1 MEVKGKIK
9 LINDVETYGT
19 FNKRSFVIT
28 TDEQYPQT
36 IQLECHQDKTSILDK
51 YKVDDSVKA
60 SINLRGK
67 EWINPEGAAK
77 YFNTIVVWRIELA
90 QAEADNTPPP
100 AKFKEVGNALN
111 DNEPEDLPF

>member
-51 YKVDDSVKA
+51 YKVDDSVKV

-67 EWINPEGAAK
+67 EWINPEGKAV
-77 YFNTIVVWRIELA
+77 YFNTIVAWRIEK
-90 QAEADNTPPP
+90 EESETTPPP
-100 AKFKEVGNALN
+100 AKFEEVGNDLKDS
-111 DNEPEDLPF
+111 DNLDLPF